1 MRKEFLITKQSAIIN
16 FTAKYCDTRG
26 KLLDSQAFKAVV
38 TSYMEIIR
46 NKDNAV
52 YNYFIKRSD
61 NDFDNM
67 IENLINVFKMLLVLQ
82 VEDISKID
90 SKYSLY
96 FEEKEFFVELIEG
109 IYSFWRKLERYSIV
123 SNKRQG
129 EGLQNVGFIEA
140 NNNFSNMILSVY
152 RRIEETVMGYQHR
165 VYRQLPAGANAGL
178 ILNGVKWPCP
188 HEYSF
193 LERIPFIETII
204 LEPPFITY
212 PKVNRRE
219 GTFQE
224 VFTSPLLEGSVN
236 EHHWFCYPAKV
247 GTLLAYIYFHKDFM
261 CHGVTLCNLF
271 ELAKED
277 EYINKKPDIIYVYGM
292 KDFKTEKTVSFY
304 KDKEN
309 DIILGYANYNDK
321 IDYFGYMK
329 TMILTLHNI
338 LMMERGN
345 LPVHGAMVN
354 VVTKTG
360 KESNI
365 VIVGDSGA
373 GKSETIEALRSLS
386 EDYVKDMK
394 IIFDDMGV
402 LKLNSK
408 NQMVASG
415 TEIGAFVRT
424 DDLDRG
430 YAYQSMDRSI
440 FMNPDRENARV
451 VLPITSYSD
460 IIKEYPVDYIFYGNN
475 YEEGEEIE
483 FFNNSKDAL
492 RVFKEGKRL
501 AKGTTG
507 EKGLVKSY
515 FANPFGPIQR
525 KGRCDMLLNKYFS
538 ILFERGIG
546 VGEVKTCLGVKGME
560 KDGPKK
566 LAVKLFEL
574 IK

>member
-1 MRKEFLITKQSAIIN
+1 MRKEFLLSRQSAIIN
-16 FTAKYCDTRG
+16 FTAKYCDTRE
-26 KLLDSQAFKAVV
+26 KLLDSQAFKTVLI
-38 TSYMEIIR
+38 SYMEIIK

-61 NDFDNM
+61 NDFENM
-67 IENLINVFKMLLVLQ
+67 VDNLIVVFKLLLVLQ

-90 SKYSLY
+90 SKYAIY
-96 FEEKEFFVELIEG
+96 FEEKEYFVELIEG
-109 IYSFWRKLERYSIV
+109 IYSFWRKLERYSVV
-123 SNKRQG
+123 SNRRQG

-140 NNNFSNMILSVY
+140 NNNFSNMILGVY
-152 RRIEETVMGYQHR
+152 RRIEETVIGYQHR

-178 ILNGVKWPCP
+178 IVNEVKWPAP

-193 LERIPFIETII
+193 LERVPFIETII
-204 LEPPFITY
+204 LEPPFIIY
-212 PKVNRRE
+212 PKKNKRE
-219 GTFQE
+219 GITEE
-224 VFTSPLLEGSVN
+224 VFTSPLLEASVN

-277 EYINKKPDIIYVYGM
+277 EYRNKKPDIIYVYGM
-292 KDFKTEKTVSFY
+292 KDFQVEKRTCFY

-309 DIILGYANYNDK
+309 SIILGYANYHED

-338 LMMERGN
+338 HMMEQGS

-365 VIVGDSGA
+365 IIVGDSGA
-373 GKSETIEALRSLS
+373 GKSESIEALRALS
-386 EDYVKDMK
+386 ENYVKDMK
-394 IIFDDMGV
+394 VIFDDMGV
-402 LKLNSK
+402 LKLDCQNRI
-408 NQMVASG
+408 VASG
-415 TEIGAFVRT
+415 TEIGAFIRM

-440 FMNPDRENARV
+440 FMNPDRENSRV
-451 VLPITSYSD
+451 VLPITSYDD
-460 IIKEYPVDYIFYGNN
+460 IVKEYPVDYIFYANN
-475 YEEGEEIE
+475 YENGEEIS
-483 FFNNSKDAL
+483 FFENSKDAL
-492 RVFKEGKRL
+492 KVFKEAKRV
-501 AKGTTG
+501 AKGTTS
-507 EKGLVKSY
+507 EKGLVTSY

-538 ILFERGIG
+538 ILFERGVK
-546 VGEVKTCLGVKGME
+546 VGEVRTRLGIGGME
-560 KDGPKK
+560 KEGPKK
-566 LAVKLFEL
+566 LAIKLFEI

>member
-1 MRKEFLITKQSAIIN
+1 MRKEFLLSRQSAIIN
-16 FTAKYCDTRG
+16 FTAKYCDTRE
-26 KLLDSQAFKAVV
+26 KLLDSQAFKTVL
-38 TSYMEIIR
+38 TSYMEIIK

-61 NDFDNM
+61 NNFENM
-67 IENLINVFKMLLVLQ
+67 IDNLIVVFKLLLVLQ

-90 SKYSLY
+90 SKYALY
-96 FEEKEFFVELIEG
+96 FDEKEYFVELIEG
-109 IYSFWRKLERYSIV
+109 IYSFWRKLERYSVV
-123 SNKRQG
+123 SNRRQG

-140 NNNFSNMILSVY
+140 NNNFSNMILGVY
-152 RRIEETVMGYQHR
+152 RRIEETVIGYQHR

-178 ILNGVKWPCP
+178 IVNEVKWPAP

-193 LERIPFIETII
+193 LERVPFIETII
-204 LEPPFITY
+204 LEPPFIIY
-212 PKVNRRE
+212 PKKNKRE
-219 GTFQE
+219 GIAEE
-224 VFTSPLLEGSVN
+224 VFTSPLLEASVN

-277 EYINKKPDIIYVYGM
+277 EYRNKKPDIIYVYGM
-292 KDFKTEKTVSFY
+292 MDFKTEKITCFY

-309 DIILGYANYNDK
+309 GIMLGYANYHED

-329 TMILTLHNI
+329 TMILTLHN
-338 LMMERGN
+338 LHMMEQGN
-345 LPVHGAMVN
+345 LPIHGAMVN

-360 KESNI
+360 KENNI

-373 GKSETIEALRSLS
+373 GKSESIEALRALS
-386 EDYVKDMK
+386 ENYVKDMK

-402 LKLNSK
+402 LKLNCD
-408 NQMVASG
+408 NQVVASG
-415 TEIGAFVRT
+415 TEIGAFIRM

-440 FMNPDRENARV
+440 FMNPDRENSRV
-451 VLPITSYSD
+451 VLPITSYDD
-460 IIKEYPVDYIFYGNN
+460 IVKEYPVDYIFYANN
-475 YEEGEEIE
+475 YEDGEEIQ
-483 FFNNSKDAL
+483 FFENSKEALKIFKDA
-492 RVFKEGKRL
+492 KRL
-501 AKGTTG
+501 AKGTTN
-507 EKGLVKSY
+507 EKGLVTSY

-538 ILFERGIG
+538 ILFERGVK
-546 VGEVKTCLGVKGME
+546 VGEVKTRLGIDGME
-560 KDGPKK
+560 KEGPKK
-566 LAVKLFEL
+566 LAVKLFEI

>member
-1 MRKEFLITKQSAIIN
+1 VRKEFLITRQSAIIN

-26 KLLDSQAFKAVV
+26 KLLDSHAFKAVL

-52 YNYFIKRSD
+52 YNYFIKRSE
-61 NDFDNM
+61 NDFDMM
-67 IENLINVFKMLLVLQ
+67 IEKLINVFKMLLVLQ

-90 SKYSLY
+90 SKYATY

-219 GTFQE
+219 GVFQE
-224 VFTSPLLEGSVN
+224 VFTSPLMEASVN

-247 GTLLAYIYFHKDFM
+247 GSLLAYIYFHKDFM
-261 CHGVTLCNLF
+261 CHGVALCNLF

-292 KDFKTEKTVSFY
+292 KDFKKEKTICFY

-309 DIILGYANYNDK
+309 DILLGYANYNDE

-338 LMMERGN
+338 RMIEMGY
-345 LPVHGAMVN
+345 LPIHGAMVN

-365 VIVGDSGA
+365 IIVGDSGA
-373 GKSETIEALRSLS
+373 GKSESIEALRSLS

-408 NQMVASG
+408 NQVVASG
-415 TEIGAFVRT
+415 TEIGAFIRT

-451 VLPITSYSD
+451 VLPITSYDD

-475 YEEGEEIE
+475 YEDGDNIE
-483 FFNNSKDAL
+483 FFQNSKDAL
-492 RVFKEGKRL
+492 KVFKEGKRF
-501 AKGTTG
+501 AKGTTS

-515 FANPFGPIQR
+515 FANPFGPIQK

-538 ILFERGIG
+538 IFFERGIG
-546 VGEVKTCLGVKGME
+546 VGEVKTCLGIKGME
-560 KDGPKK
+560 KEGPKK